1 MRDYL
6 IDLCKIF
13 AYICISLLLFIII
26 VLATSPICN
35 RLDIIITKLDN
46 VEKSMVLEVQDE

>member
-6 IDLCKIF
+6 IDLCKSF

-46 VEKSMVLEVQDE
+46 VEKSIVLEVQDE

>member
-1 MRDYL
+1 MIDYL

-13 AYICISLLLFIII
+13 AYVSISLLLFIII

-46 VEKSMVLEVQDE
+46 IEKSIVLEVQDE

>member
-13 AYICISLLLFIII
+13 AYVFISLLLFVII

-46 VEKSMVLEVQDE
+46 VEKSIVLEVQDE

>member
-1 MRDYL
+1 MIDYL

-13 AYICISLLLFIII
+13 AYISISLLLFIII

-46 VEKSMVLEVQDE
+46 IEKSIVLEVQDE